1 MDLTSL
7 SLGKLNT
14 LKQRIAREIEV
25 RERVGKVDVIK
36 KLRKLAAAE
45 GFTLEELL
53 SLPQQAQ
60 ATPPA
65 KAKRTRK
72 AVAKQKAPL
81 PIRYAH
87 PGNPELKWS
96 GRGRRPSWVEV
107 WAQNGGAMSALENA
121 AERLSGSSLPAQ
133 SQPIQ
138 SSVEP
143 VAES

>member
-1 MDLTSL
+1 MDLKSL
-7 SLGKLNT
+7 SLRELNT
-14 LKQRIAREIEV
+14 LNQRITREIEV
-25 RERVGKVDVIK
+25 RERVGKADVIK
-36 KLRKLAAAE
+36 KLRKLATAE

-72 AVAKQKAPL
+72 AVEKQKAPL

-96 GRGRRPSWVEV
+96 GRGRRPAWVAQ
-107 WAQNGGAMSALENA
+107 WSQNGGAMSALENA
-121 AERLSGSSLPAQ
+121 AERLNSLPQFA
-133 SQPIQ
+133 P
-138 SSVEP
+138 SSPEGA
-143 VAES
+143 AES